1 MFSCGQFGN
10 FENWDAMLI
19 WQPRSQTTHLWALA
33 DLQAATSAVWINKTL
48 LYKGARLR
56 RGKHHP
62 LLLTASKS
70 IEFGS
75 MQPARR
81 GRPSIATN
89 AESESP
95 GLIKVNRPRF
105 WVGGLKSRSHPVMIS
120 STARRCGESSSCSE
134 ESLPFCTVANR
145 LLVRKRFG
153 QIFSFAHFQEEILEI
168 CCLSGCWCKSFD
180 QPILLERSRN
190 FIVNTECCKVLYI
203 LCVFH
208 CFHCCCCWFLISMGL
223 KLCNKG

>member
-1 MFSCGQFGN
+1 MYMSRSEETFYSCEIRMFSCGQFGN
-10 FENWDAMLI
+10 FENWAAMLI

-33 DLQAATSAVWINKTL
+33 DLHAATSAVWINKTL
-48 LYKGARLR
+48 LDKGVRLR

-95 GLIKVNRPRF
+95 GLIKGNRPRS
-105 WVGGLKSRSHPVMIS
+105 GR
-120 STARRCGESSSCSE
+120 TE
-134 ESLPFCTVANR
+134 ESQPSSNDQFDGSPLWSEQHMFW
-145 LLVRKRFG
+145 G
-153 QIFSFAHFQEEILEI
+153 IFAF
-168 CCLSGCWCKSFD
+168 LSGC
-180 QPILLERSRN
+180 
-190 FIVNTECCKVLYI
+190 
-203 LCVFH
+203 
-208 CFHCCCCWFLISMGL
+208 
-223 KLCNKG
+223 